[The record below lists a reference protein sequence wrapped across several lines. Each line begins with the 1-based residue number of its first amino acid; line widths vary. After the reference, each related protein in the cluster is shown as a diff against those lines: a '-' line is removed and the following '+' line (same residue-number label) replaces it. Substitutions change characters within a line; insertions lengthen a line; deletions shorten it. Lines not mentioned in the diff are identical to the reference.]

1 MSVKQMAE
9 QELQEQVDMRQDFAA
24 CAMAFAQS
32 AQKIA
37 AGHRRVYQLFGSCQ
51 AGRGISLAH
60 Q

>member
-1 MSVKQMAE
+1 MGVKRMTKK
-9 QELQEQVDMRQDFAA
+9 ELQEQVDMWQNFAA

-32 AQKIA
+32 AQKIE
-37 AGHRRVYQLFGSCQ
+37 AGHRQVYQPFGSCQ